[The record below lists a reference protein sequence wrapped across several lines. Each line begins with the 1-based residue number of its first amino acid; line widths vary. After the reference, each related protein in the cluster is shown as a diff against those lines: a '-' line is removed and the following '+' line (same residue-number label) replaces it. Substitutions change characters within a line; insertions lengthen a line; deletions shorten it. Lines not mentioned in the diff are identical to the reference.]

1 MRVSFG
7 ELRKA
12 RRREGTG
19 DSTQAYAL
27 SLSMK
32 VMVISRISFLAD
44 PQLRPRASFGKM
56 NQKIKQ

>member
-19 DSTQAYAL
+19 DSTQDYAL

-32 VMVISRISFLAD
+32 VTVISRRFFLAD
-44 PQLRPRASFGKM
+44 P
-56 NQKIKQ
+56 N